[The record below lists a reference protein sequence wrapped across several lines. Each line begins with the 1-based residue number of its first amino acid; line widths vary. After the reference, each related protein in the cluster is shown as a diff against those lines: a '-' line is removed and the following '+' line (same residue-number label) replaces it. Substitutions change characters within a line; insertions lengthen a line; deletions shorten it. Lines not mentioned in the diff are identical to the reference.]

1 MSQKNLSCGD
11 ILNLRM
17 LLLVCVFVCVLGLF
31 LFLFSL
37 YTNKYPETVKVKRV
51 VDGDTFITENNR
63 VIRLL
68 GIDAPEKGQKC
79 FEEAR
84 RYLQNLIEGREVKL
98 EYDKIKHD
106 KYGRLLAYVW
116 VGSLFVNKEMIEKGY
131 AVFKNYGKKLKYEK
145 LLNITPRGC
154 VAELDTCEKCIGIA
168 YFKYNPS
175 GDDCKN
181 AEEEYVKL
189 KNYCNITCNLTGW
202 KIRDK
207 DGNIFVLPRVILQ
220 SYSVLYIYSGC
231 GKNEVLQHEV
241 KIYLCPKKEC
251 KAIWDNDGDVFML
264 FDEKGRK
271 ILEYCYGNGC

>member
-84 RYLQNLIEGREVKL
+84 RYLQNLIEGREV
-98 EYDKIKHD
+98 
-106 KYGRLLAYVW
+106 
-116 VGSLFVNKEMIEKGY
+116 
-131 AVFKNYGKKLKYEK
+131 
-145 LLNITPRGC
+145 
-154 VAELDTCEKCIGIA
+154 
-168 YFKYNPS
+168 
-175 GDDCKN
+175 
-181 AEEEYVKL
+181 
-189 KNYCNITCNLTGW
+189 
-202 KIRDK
+202 
-207 DGNIFVLPRVILQ
+207 
-220 SYSVLYIYSGC
+220 
-231 GKNEVLQHEV
+231 
-241 KIYLCPKKEC
+241 
-251 KAIWDNDGDVFML
+251 
-264 FDEKGRK
+264 
-271 ILEYCYGNGC
+271 